1 MARPKKELPA
11 NFLIYCQEYNQG
23 FYTFKELSFI
33 TGIPKT
39 RLCVLLSK
47 HGFKK
52 PKKLV
57 DNRGETTKF
66 RVNVYRQFYKKK
78 ITSSEV
84 SGLLDKSTQEWYP
97 KYKDWLRRMKNEGKV
112 L

>member
-11 NFLIYCQEYNQG
+11 NFLIYCQKYNQG

-33 TGIPKT
+33 LRIPKT
-39 RLCVLLSK
+39 RLCKLLGEY
-47 HGFKK
+47 GFKK

-57 DNRGETTKF
+57 DNRGELTKF
-66 RVNVYRQFYKKK
+66 RVNVYLQFYRKK
-78 ITSSEV
+78 IFSSEV
-84 SGLLDKSTQEWYP
+84 SGLLNKSIQEWYP